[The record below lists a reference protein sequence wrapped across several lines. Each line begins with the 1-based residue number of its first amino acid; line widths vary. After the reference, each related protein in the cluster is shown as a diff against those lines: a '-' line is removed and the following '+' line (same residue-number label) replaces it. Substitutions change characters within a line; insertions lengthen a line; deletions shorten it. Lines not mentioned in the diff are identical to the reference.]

1 MKKIQKGLFA
11 VILCLPLGSLQAL
24 EYIDS
29 YTEYTYATSSDL
41 TLFGWQGG
49 GVNQDLLPMFDV
61 TYGYGIE
68 YMSAPTVSTI
78 SFGVPL
84 SAGLQFKI
92 PATPVRA
99 FARMNYDFVNSGTGY
114 DLGAQIA
121 LGEAAVTVK
130 LMNRAVSD
138 LLYSSTPYSF
148 NTFGVA
154 YTLMW

>member
-1 MKKIQKGLFA
+1 MKKIQQGLFA
-11 VILCLPLGSLQAL
+11 LLLCLPLGSLQAL

-41 TLFGWQGG
+41 TVIGMQAG
-49 GVNQDLLPMFDV
+49 GVKQGLLPLLDV
-61 TYGYGIE
+61 TYGYGFE
-68 YMSAPTVSTI
+68 YMSAPPIDAI

-92 PATPVRA
+92 PALPVRA
-99 FARMNYDFVNSGTGY
+99 FARMSYDFVNSGTGY
-114 DLGAQIA
+114 DLGAQI
-121 LGEAAVTVK
+121 LVGESAVTVK

-138 LLYSSTPYSF
+138 LYASTPY
-148 NTFGVA
+148 NYNALGIA